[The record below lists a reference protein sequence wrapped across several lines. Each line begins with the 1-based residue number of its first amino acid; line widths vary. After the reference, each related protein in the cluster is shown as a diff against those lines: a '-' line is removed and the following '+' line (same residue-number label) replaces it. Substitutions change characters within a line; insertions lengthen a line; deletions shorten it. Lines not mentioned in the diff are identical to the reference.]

1 MKNKSFFKNQADFV
15 IYKCGGQSVVAEWLK
30 IGRHVVWGWV
40 NRSVS
45 GYIPS
50 EYQAALLRK
59 ARENGIDLSE
69 RDLIFPPIF
78 EGESSQKSLNTQ
90 KGA

>member
-1 MKNKSFFKNQADFV
+1 MVYKNQAEYV
-15 IYKCGGQSVVAEWLK
+15 IDRCGGFLVVSQWLGLK
-30 IGRHVVWGWV
+30 YHVIWAWV

-45 GYIPS
+45 GYIPA
-50 EYQAALLRK
+50 EYQAALLLK

-78 EGESSQKSLNTQ
+78 EGESSQNSLGSQ
-90 KGA
+90 GGAR